1 LREAGLQNQA
11 SKCNP
16 NYEIL
21 TEKLSFL
28 SSIPGRRFEQWVPV
42 PVPHH
47 VGVRR
52 RGAARMAVGV
62 RLHSEAGVSQR
73 LLQVMEV
80 GGPVSQASSDIILI

>member
-80 GGPVSQASSDIILI
+80 DYVSQASSDIILM